1 MHRDVAPEA
10 APPSEV
16 TQGRKLMCV
25 IGIDRY
31 AHWPHLQNARRDAER
46 IRDVFA
52 ELGFAEASPPLL
64 DGEATRQALDHLV
77 KDGLAGLSV
86 DDSLVIFFA
95 GHGNTIARPHAPSG
109 YVIPW
114 DGAAGDSK
122 TSTWIDVKE
131 WLAAIARL
139 PPRHILVAL
148 DSCYSGIALQS
159 VRVTRSSGQIPV
171 TAYDGLRRHRSRRVI
186 ASATGDEKA
195 SDNGPLDGHSL
206 FASGFIAALRTA
218 GEGPLTGT
226 DLAARVQ
233 RYVVGHQQK
242 QSPVFGAFELD
253 DGGEMIIAAPPTAS
267 ASAERALET
276 VSVRRPPVRR
286 RSIAV
291 VGAAVLIATA
301 TIATLSATPRS
312 TASAPPDAGAAPI
325 ALLAAKPPDAIDAGV
340 PPDAAPAAKPKTR
353 RMAAHVPAPTSDRD
367 DDVFAKVEA
376 GDVAG
381 VVALLL
387 AGAKVDA
394 LGTFRE
400 KSTGA
405 TLRATALG
413 KAAYDC
419 DRSMVQALIKYGA
432 SLRLGATVVGDKPWT
447 AGTTPL
453 MFAAMQC
460 DGLEGAAIARALVG
474 AGAPIDQTDD
484 GGRTAL
490 HVVRYRHVAAALLA
504 VRAPMEA
511 RAADGATPIVQ
522 AARTARKE
530 IVRLLLEHGAKP
542 GAKTNAGETGIWLAS
557 AAKVNRKLDPAR
569 SDIIDRL
576 AFADADVDAAPP
588 GQTSPL
594 AQAIAQ
600 GALDRAKTLVVHGA
614 RVDPLVAAIGAAAI
628 QGDVA
633 RKRALCDVLAG
644 SHQPAANR
652 AQSTCVP

>member
-1 MHRDVAPEA
+1 MHRDVASEA
-10 APPSEV
+10 GPPSEV
-16 TQGRKLMCV
+16 TQGRKLICV

-367 DDVFAKVEA
+367 DDVFAKVVTR
-376 GDVAG
+376 DVAG
-381 VVALLL
+381 LVELLLGGASADARGIFREKRTDALLL
-387 AGAKVDA
+387 
-394 LGTFRE
+394 T
-400 KSTGA
+400 
-405 TLRATALG
+405 TALG

-419 DRSMVQALIKYGA
+419 QLPMVQALLKHRA
-432 SLRLGATVVGDKPWT
+432 SPHLGATVQGGIWT

-453 MFAAMQC
+453 MFTALRC
-460 DGLEGAAIARALVG
+460 RGREGTAIVRALLDAGASIGQADDGGHTALHFARERLVANALLA
-474 AGAPIDQTDD
+474 AGAPVEAH
-484 GGRTAL
+484 AL
-490 HVVRYRHVAAALLA
+490 N
-504 VRAPMEA
+504 
-511 RAADGATPIVQ
+511 DATPLIE
-522 AARTARKE
+522 AARGARRDVVE
-530 IVRLLLEHGAKP
+530 LLLSHK
-542 GAKTNAGETGIWLAS
+542 AKTGSKTTAGETALWLAS
-557 AAKVNRKLDPAR
+557 AAPPDRRTEAAR
-569 SDIIDRL
+569 IDVIDQL
-576 AFADADVDAAPP
+576 AFAGADVDATPP
-588 GQTSPL
+588 GKTSAL
-594 AQAIAQ
+594 AQVIAV
-600 GALDRAKTLVVHGA
+600 GALERATILVRHGA
-614 RVDPLVAAIGAAAI
+614 RVEPLIAEIGSAAI
-628 QGDVA
+628 QGNDDQ
-633 RKRALCDVLAG
+633 KRALCVVLAG
-644 SHQPAANR
+644 SHQAAAKR
-652 AQSTCVP
+652 AQSICAP

>member
-1 MHRDVAPEA
+1 MHRDVAPEG

-16 TQGRKLMCV
+16 TQGRKLICV
-25 IGIDRY
+25 IGIDQY

-46 IRDVFA
+46 IRDLFA

-95 GHGNTIARPHAPSG
+95 GHGNTVARPHAPSG
-109 YVIPW
+109 YVIPY
-114 DGAAGDSK
+114 DGAAGDGR

-148 DSCYSGIALQS
+148 DSCHSGIALQS

-195 SDNGPLDGHSL
+195 SDNGPLEGHSL
-206 FASGFIAALRTA
+206 FASGFIAALQAA
-218 GEGPLTGT
+218 GDGPLNGT

-253 DGGEMIIAAPPTAS
+253 DGGEMVIAAPLTAS
-267 ASAERALET
+267 VSVDRALGT
-276 VSVRRPPVRR
+276 VSVPRPPARR

-325 ALLAAKPPDAIDAGV
+325 ALLAAEPPDAGS

-353 RMAAHVPAPTSDRD
+353 RMAARLPAPAPATGRD
-367 DDVFAKVEA
+367 DDVFSKVDA
-376 GDVAG
+376 GVVAG

-387 AGAKVDA
+387 GGANVDA
-394 LGTFRE
+394 QGTFVD

-405 TLRATALG
+405 TLRAPALG

-419 DRSMVQALIKYGA
+419 DLSIVQALIKYGA
-432 SLRLGATVVGDKPWT
+432 SLRLGAVVVGGKKAT

-460 DGLEGAAIARALVG
+460 EGLKGAAIARALLD
-474 AGAPIDQTDD
+474 AGAPIEQTDE
-484 GGRTAL
+484 GRRTAL

-504 VRAPMEA
+504 ARAPIEA
-511 RAADGATPIVQ
+511 GAADGATPIIE
-522 AARTARKE
+522 AARGARKE

-542 GAKTNAGETGIWLAS
+542 GAKTAAGETGIWLAS

-569 SDIIDRL
+569 DDIIERL
-576 AFADADVDAAPP
+576 AFARADVEAAPP
-588 GQTSPL
+588 GQASPL

-600 GALDRAKTLVVHGA
+600 GALDRAKTLVLHGA

-633 RKRALCDVLAG
+633 RKRALCGVLAG
-644 SHQPAANR
+644 SHQPAAKQ
-652 AQSTCVP
+652 AQSTCAP